1 MRPAGG
7 LSDVFGIGGAPAVDW
22 TVWLESGAAALH
34 PGSPVRVLIRL
45 TAREPVD
52 ARRGMAALVGTEEYA
67 YDHEEHSNEGRDVD
81 RRWDKEDVVR
91 QELEI
96 LGPGRIG
103 AGETRD
109 FPLAFSLPGDAPPS
123 HESSVLR
130 MRWKIEAWLDVG
142 GRDPRIEQPVVVW
155 PSAAAA
161 MAVDPAVLGRRHD
174 VTVDDRTWAIWV
186 DPAPL
191 RIGSPFGGA
200 VDVMGTL
207 DLSAA
212 RVELKLVVS
221 TLGESGL
228 PGAYLLGKL
237 GVSSSSR
244 RGVSEARTLWQG
256 QLGPPTTPAPGV
268 QRSLFAGQV
277 PPGTNITASFPHAT
291 ATAIIDVTLARR
303 LRPDQHV
310 TRPVAIAPG

>member
-1 MRPAGG
+1 M
-7 LSDVFGIGGAPAVDW
+7 FGIGGAPDVDW
-22 TVWLESGAAALH
+22 TVWLEAGAAALQ
-34 PGSPVRVLIRL
+34 PGSPVKAVVRL
-45 TAREPVD
+45 TAREPID
-52 ARRGMAALVGTEEYA
+52 ARRGMAAFVGTEEYA
-67 YDHEEHSNEGRDVD
+67 YDHEEHSDDGRDVD
-81 RRWDKEDVVR
+81 RRWEKEEVVR

-109 FPLAFSLPGDAPPS
+109 FPLAFTLPGDAPPS

-142 GRDPRIEQPVVVW
+142 GRDPRIEQAVAVW
-155 PSAAAA
+155 PSPAAP
-161 MAVDPAVLGRRHD
+161 VIGDPAILAHRHD
-174 VTVDDRTWAIWV
+174 ATVDDRTWGIWV
-186 DPAPL
+186 DPRPL
-191 RIGSPFGGA
+191 RIGAPFRGV

-207 DLSAA
+207 DVSTA

-221 TLGESGL
+221 TLGESGI

-244 RGVSEARTLWQG
+244 RGVIEAQSLWAG

-268 QRSLFAGQV
+268 QRSEFVGQV
-277 PPGTNITASFPHAT
+277 PPGTNITASFPHAA
-291 ATAIIDVTLARR
+291 ATAIIDVTLPRR

-310 TRPVAIAPG
+310 ARPVAIAPG

>member
-1 MRPAGG
+1 M
-7 LSDVFGIGGAPAVDW
+7 FGIGGAPDVDW
-22 TVWLESGAAALH
+22 AVWLESGAAALQ
-34 PGSPVRVLIRL
+34 PGSQVKGLIRL
-45 TAREPVD
+45 TAREPIEV
-52 ARRGMAALVGTEEYA
+52 RRGVATFVGTEEYA
-67 YDHEEHSNEGRDVD
+67 YDHQEHSETGRDVD
-81 RRWDKEDVVR
+81 RRWEKEDVVR

-96 LGPGRIG
+96 LGPGRIA

-109 FPLAFSLPGDAPPS
+109 LPMAFTIPADAPPS

-142 GRDPRIEQPVVVW
+142 GRDPRIEQAVAVW
-155 PSAAAA
+155 PSPAQPLL
-161 MAVDPAVLGRRHD
+161 VDPAALGRRHD
-174 VTVDDRTWAIWV
+174 VTLDDRTWTIWV

-191 RIGSPFGGA
+191 RIGFPFGGA

-207 DLSAA
+207 DLSTT

-237 GVSSSSR
+237 GVSSSSK
-244 RGVSEARTLWQG
+244 RGVSEAQTLWQG

-291 ATAIIDVTLARR
+291 AKAMIDVTLARR